1 MYIRDDDEKFTT
13 DQVCEGGRSLSLST
27 QGRHRPLQCFLSD
40 SAAGVSQ
47 VVGRGGA
54 RLHPPEA
61 SPNTWSVVP
70 SYSGQTWACSLRPG
84 SAHLKTIAS
93 VAFCTSAT
101 QSPLPTQHPLKK
113 IRKTKKN
120 APRPS
125 WDANWSSPPSVS
137 SSSPTEAVKGT
148 EKSSAVEPGLI
159 STTDQCIF
167 LVLRCMYIFIMDF
180 EDFL

>member
-1 MYIRDDDEKFTT
+1 M
-13 DQVCEGGRSLSLST
+13 RSSRRTRCVKEAALSLST
-27 QGRHRPLQCFLSD
+27 QGRHRPLQGFLSD

-47 VVGRGGA
+47 AVGRGGA

-61 SPNTWSVVP
+61 GVLTPGV
-70 SYSGQTWACSLRPG
+70 SYPRIVDKTWACSLRPG
-84 SAHLKTIAS
+84 SAHLKTMAS